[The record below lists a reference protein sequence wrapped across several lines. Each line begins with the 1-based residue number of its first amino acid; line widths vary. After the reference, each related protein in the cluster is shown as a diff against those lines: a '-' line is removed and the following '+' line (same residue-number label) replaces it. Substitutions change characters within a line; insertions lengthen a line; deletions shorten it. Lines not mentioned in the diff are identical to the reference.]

1 MQFRYGRLDIG
12 ARFTSDKDMKPQFI
26 KTESGELVVLP
37 RRDYEVLVKRAK
49 GAKSEDE
56 GTARTVA
63 RSNAALAAG
72 DEIELPAEVAEAIAR
87 GENPL
92 RVIREWRGLTQM
104 YLGEMKTNIG
114 QSTISALE
122 NGSRRGTAA
131 VWKRLA
137 EVLRVPTD
145 LLIPD

>member
-1 MQFRYGRLDIG
+1 MRFRCARSGIG
-12 ARFTSDKDMKPQFI
+12 ARFTSDQNMKPQFI

-56 GTARTVA
+56 GTARIVA

-72 DEIELPAEVAEAIAR
+72 DEIELPGEVAEAIAR
-87 GENPL
+87 GANPL
-92 RVIREWRGLTQM
+92 RVIREWRGMTQM
-104 YLGEMKTNIG
+104 HLGEMKTNIG

-122 NGSRRGTAA
+122 NGSRRGTTA
-131 VWKRLA
+131 VWKQLA
-137 EVLRVPTD
+137 KVLRVPMAV
-145 LLIPD
+145 LIPD

>member
-1 MQFRYGRLDIG
+1 
-12 ARFTSDKDMKPQFI
+12 MKPQFI
-26 KTESGELVVLP
+26 KTESGELVVLA
-37 RRDYEVLVKRAK
+37 RSDYEALIKRAK
-49 GAKSEDE
+49 GTSEDE
-56 GTARTVA
+56 GTARVIA
-63 RSNAALAAG
+63 RSDAALDAG
-72 DEIELPAEVAEAIAR
+72 HEIELPAAAAERIAR

-92 RVIREWRGLTQM
+92 RVIREWQGHTQM
-104 YLGEMKTNIG
+104 YLAHKTDID

-122 NGSRRGTAA
+122 NGTRRGTAS